1 MENTFKLD
9 GYTFQEIKSNNTHR
23 PFRVRCIETGEEKD
37 GAISYNEAASLLI
50 GQYQYTENVIKGNSK
65 DFNYVRK
72 VFRETLLGRKKSEC
86 DNLVEEQIVNRGR
99 LKGCITSISSQDKF
113 AIYQQYKTEYFYIKV
128 LFENGIMHKC
138 TKIEVSEI

>member
-9 GYTFQEIKSNNTHR
+9 GYTFQEIKSNNSHR
-23 PFRVRCIETGEEKD
+23 PFCVRCIETGDQKD
-37 GAISYNEAASLLI
+37 GAISYNEAASFLI
-50 GQYQYTENVIKGNSK
+50 AQYQYTENVIEGNSK
-65 DFNYVRK
+65 DINYVEK

-99 LKGCITSISSQDKF
+99 LKGCITSINSQDKF
-113 AIYQQYKTEYFYIKV
+113 SKYKQYKTEYFYIKV
-128 LFENGIMHKC
+128 LFENGIMYKS